1 MQLLLDCTLTSLENE
16 KKITR
21 KRLLEK
27 KLEGFNQKMWEEHW
41 KNKKWQS
48 KVTEEGD
55 RKIHLRK

>member
-27 KLEGFNQKMWEEHW
+27 KLEGFNQKMWEEYW